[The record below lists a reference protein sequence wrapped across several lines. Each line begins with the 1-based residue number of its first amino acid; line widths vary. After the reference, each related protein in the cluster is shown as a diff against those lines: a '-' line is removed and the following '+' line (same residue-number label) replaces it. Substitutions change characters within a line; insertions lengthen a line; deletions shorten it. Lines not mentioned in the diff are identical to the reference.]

1 MHSQRNPENTILIAC
16 SMMEDEINRVLQKYH
31 LQYPVVWMERG
42 YHSRPEKLRAVLQE
56 QITLAEQRLHSTAG
70 AQNGKPETGNPPFP
84 KCYGGNENPETKDHP
99 ARAAH
104 IAENPAGSPA
114 VLLAYGLCGNGTEGL
129 RAESA
134 VLAMPRFDDCIN
146 TLLCCGPRTSRA
158 LEQAGVY
165 YLTRGWT
172 LDTGAMLQ
180 SHQKMLEKYGEKKT
194 KIIMQMMYDGYKS
207 VAVIDDGC
215 YDTAPVQ
222 QYAQKCA
229 DLLHV
234 DTETVPGGTN
244 ILEKLLIGN
253 WDDDILVKA
262 AGKPVKQEDFFY
274 EKN

>member
-129 RAESA
+129 QAESA

-234 DTETVPGGTN
+234 DTETVSGGTN
-244 ILEKLLIGN
+244 ILEKLLTGN
-253 WDDDILVKA
+253 WDDDILVKP

>member
-129 RAESA
+129 QAESA